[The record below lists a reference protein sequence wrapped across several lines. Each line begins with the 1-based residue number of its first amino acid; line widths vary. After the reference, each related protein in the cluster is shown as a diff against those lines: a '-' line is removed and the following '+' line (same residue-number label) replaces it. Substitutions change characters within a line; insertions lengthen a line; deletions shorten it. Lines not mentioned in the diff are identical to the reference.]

1 MQIDITELI
10 VALIGVIAVVITRYL
25 IPYIKAKIDESKLDK
40 IVFWV
45 EMAVDAAEKIYKE
58 SGMGKQKKEFV
69 IAFLNEH
76 GITLDDQ
83 QIDVMIEAAVL
94 QMQNALSDK

>member
-1 MQIDITELI
+1 MQIDITEII
-10 VALIGVIAVVITRYL
+10 VALIGIIVAIVTRYL
-25 IPYIKAKIDESKLDK
+25 IPYIKAKIDESKLDN
-40 IVFWV
+40 IIFWV
-45 EMAVDAAEKIYKE
+45 EIAVEAAEKIYKE

-69 IAFLNEH
+69 IEFLNEH

-94 QMQNALSDK
+94 QMQNALNDK